1 MKWNLEILNSMTNR
15 RKEDM
20 KKNIILSVVASA
32 FVLFASCQKSPVNSI
47 NEVGYLSF
55 SEFSLDID
63 EEVDTRAAAANG
75 NYIISIYNADED
87 LVIQKSYN
95 EVKNNGNKLTL
106 LAGSY
111 TLVASSSA
119 DDVPVAAFEQPIYGV
134 TKNFTIEAGMETRI
148 GELTCGLVQCKVTVS
163 YSDDFL
169 AAVTGPCS
177 TKVELT
183 AGSPLEFALNADK
196 TYDQSA
202 GYFAVNGNTM
212 TVVFKGSINGQTK
225 TQTKTFANVAA
236 KQWRQV
242 RFIQKVNEQGE
253 ATFDILIQDLV
264 SDETLNNDLEVKEE
278 IIGEDPDA
286 PKGDGGIMLSLDY
299 EGGCDLEITDL
310 QNMLI
315 VPLEERDM
323 QIRFKATVPGG
334 VKKFTVDISSTNT
347 AFIAAVTAAD
357 AISLDLISP
366 SAANEIIFDVVPF
379 PHGNELLGQTD
390 IAFNLDT
397 AQDAII
403 NYKGVH
409 TFTMNIVD
417 NEGCKNQIPV
427 KMIVE

>member
-1 MKWNLEILNSMTNR
+1 
-15 RKEDM
+15 M
-20 KKNIILSVVASA
+20 KKNIILSVATS
-32 FVLFASCQKSPVNSI
+32 VLVMFASCQKTPVNSD
-47 NEVGYLSF
+47 NKVGYLSF

-63 EEVDTRAAAANG
+63 EEVDTRATAANG
-75 NYIISIYNADED
+75 NYTISIYNADED
-87 LVIQKSYN
+87 LVMQKSYS
-95 EVKNNGNKLTL
+95 ELKNNANKLTL
-106 LAGSY
+106 LAGTY

-119 DDVPVAAFEQPIYGV
+119 DEVPVAAFEQPVYGV
-134 TKNFTIEAGMETRI
+134 TKNFTIEAGMESRI
-148 GELTCGLVQCKVTVS
+148 GELTCTLVQCKVTVA

-169 AAVTGPCS
+169 AAVTGPCT

-183 AGSPLEFALNADK
+183 AGSPLNFELKADK

-212 TVVFKGSINGQTK
+212 TVVFKGSINGKTA
-225 TQTKTFANVAA
+225 TQTKTFTNIAP

-242 RFIQKVNEQGE
+242 RFIQKINEQGE
-253 ATFDILIQDLV
+253 ATFDIVIQDLI
-264 SDETLNNDLEVKEE
+264 SDETLNNDITVKEE

-299 EGGCDLEITDL
+299 EGGCDPEITDL
-310 QNMLI
+310 ENMLI
-315 VPLEERDM
+315 VPVSERDM

-334 VKKFTVDISSTNT
+334 VKKFNVNITSTNE

-357 AISLDLISP
+357 AINLDLIRP
-366 SAANEIIFDVVPF
+366 SEANAIIFDVVPF
-379 PHGNELLGQTD
+379 PHGSELLNQTEL
-390 IAFNLDT
+390 AFNLDT